1 MVSLHCSLAALYALC
16 IWIVK
21 YAAGTICS
29 DSRTTLINGRCCKLC
44 PPGQY
49 LEGFCTET
57 TETVCRQ
64 CPDNFFSQQYNA
76 FNKCMPCQSCQGA
89 HREYEEK
96 CSSTTNAKCL
106 CHPGFLCSDDACSQC
121 VENMCDDGEK
131 AVKTGPKPYKCQPCR
146 DDEYLDVKMNIC
158 RPRRNCSKEGLVVQF
173 PGNKTHN
180 AVCRRQAEVRL
191 DSSPERDVYMILGIG
206 CGVLV
211 LILLVTLSH
220 ISVTKKCRAGD
231 SLYRR
236 PVEEIGDG
244 THCNLNSK
252 EP

>member
-1 MVSLHCSLAALYALC
+1 MVCLHCSFAALYALC

-21 YAAGTICS
+21 YTAGTICS
-29 DSRTTLINGRCCKLC
+29 DSRTTFMNGRCCKLC

-49 LEGFCTET
+49 LEGFCTKT
-57 TETVCRQ
+57 TETVCRP

-89 HREYEEK
+89 HKEYEEK

-121 VENMCDDGEK
+121 VENMCDVGEK
-131 AVKTGPKPYKCQPCR
+131 AVKTGPKQHKCQPCR

-158 RPRRNCSKEGLVVQF
+158 RPRLQCSKEGLVVQF

-180 AVCRRQAEVRL
+180 AVCRRH
-191 DSSPERDVYMILGIG
+191 ERHVYMILGIG

-211 LILLVTLSH
+211 LLLVTLSL
-220 ISVTKKCRAGD
+220 VTKKCRAGD
-231 SLYRR
+231 SLSRR

-244 THCNLNSK
+244 TDCNLNSK
-252 EP
+252 AP